1 MPIAAVLVMSGAAHA
16 QSASD
21 IIDGWGSNMA
31 AAVEMT
37 AARRENY
44 MKTRTGQA
52 KDALEKVACSSQKD
66 ATDTANLVKT
76 AKDTNKLPITYTY
89 AASCDLTTKKMKVTF
104 TVDSVAKDLPQ
115 DKADA
120 ANFDR
125 IKQAVADWG
134 TAAKKAVDQTRDP
147 KKAKTDVD
155 SATAAAKTAISAIP
169 CRPLAPPD
177 IKTLVDQEVKKQ
189 GLDIDLD
196 VSGVDCDQ
204 QKRTLTLNLVVNAIK
219 LRSEAATDKPVS
231 ILVENGELSSDELKK
246 LGLVTKDV
254 VLSVDAVDQAA
265 GAGPKVTIN
274 LSAKERKTLSLKPVA
289 GGNFKVRLDVS
300 FRGKKCIQGTEVT
313 GSPGKIIKF
322 TLKAFTPSSA
332 TCEMKL

>member
-1 MPIAAVLVMSGAAHA
+1 MP
-16 QSASD
+16 
-21 IIDGWGSNMA
+21 
-31 AAVEMT
+31 T
-37 AARRENY
+37 
-44 MKTRTGQA
+44 
-52 KDALEKVACSSQKD
+52 
-66 ATDTANLVKT
+66 
-76 AKDTNKLPITYTY
+76 
-89 AASCDLTTKKMKVTF
+89 
-104 TVDSVAKDLPQ
+104 
-115 DKADA
+115 
-120 ANFDR
+120 
-125 IKQAVADWG
+125 
-134 TAAKKAVDQTRDP
+134 
-147 KKAKTDVD
+147 
-155 SATAAAKTAISAIP
+155 
-169 CRPLAPPD
+169 PLAPPD